1 MYTEFETYYQSIIHK
16 LTNLTETEKSHL
28 KTKLRSTC
36 EKYNTIKIPY
46 KERKVINRLS
56 KNRRT
61 IVLRQDKGRGV
72 VIMDKGKYT
81 EKCMKILNTKQFC
94 KLQKDPT
101 KTIEMKIQRAVRKIR
116 NKLSP

>member
-1 MYTEFETYYQSIIHK
+1 MSAK
-16 LTNLTETEKSHL
+16 
-28 KTKLRSTC
+28 
-36 EKYNTIKIPY
+36 NTIQLRYHIK
-46 KERKVINRLS
+46 KEVINRLY
-56 KNRRT
+56 KNPQI
-61 IVLRQDKGRGV
+61 IVLRQDKSRGIV
-72 VIMDKGKYT
+72 TMDKGKYT